1 MGGSCGDMRRAARVA
16 ARAAIL
22 IWRHGQQA
30 AVRVYLGPH
39 TNKPRA
45 AAHWLLF
52 DGDRRGV
59 SVGLTPINGSAPCV
73 SRRHGPAGPRARH
86 RIPRE
91 CPARLRGARQG
102 RHGLPARLVR
112 AETLGQHGTPRDAAQ
127 RRRRGHGRKDTGVKP
142 PPLQR
147 STPLPWRSD
156 TVSRCMLDRCVVEGS
171 APRTGQRCS
180 AREGLAAEEEDGA
193 RRAAADA
200 KLVCQIGDG
209 KDGFAEEDVRT
220 HVIRAALEE

>member
-112 AETLGQHGTPRDAAQ
+112 ARRWGGTGRRAMPRSGGAVDMVVKIQVSNHLLCSAARLCRGAATQSRGACSTAAWLKDRHRGRGSAAQ
-127 RRRRGHGRKDTGVKP
+127 REKALRRKRK
-142 PPLQR
+142 
-147 STPLPWRSD
+147 
-156 TVSRCMLDRCVVEGS
+156 M
-171 APRTGQRCS
+171 AP
-180 AREGLAAEEEDGA
+180 EGL
-193 RRAAADA
+193 RQTRSSS
-200 KLVCQIGDG
+200 
-209 KDGFAEEDVRT
+209 VR
-220 HVIRAALEE
+220 